1 MNITPAAEQR
11 IEQTLSD
18 AEYLRVEVNGGGCS
32 GFTVGLAKTGGSER
46 NDIWLNEK
54 VIIDPTSEG
63 YLSLATLDWVDDPF
77 SPTFKFNIPNPKSCG
92 CGNSFT
98 LEETYWKL

>member
-1 MNITPAAEQR
+1 MNITLAAEQR

-32 GFTVGLAKTGGSER
+32 GFTVGLSKTSAK
-46 NDIWLNEK
+46 EK
-54 VIIDPTSEG
+54 GDMLLSKNTIIDSISAE
-63 YLSLATLDWVDDPF
+63 YLTNATLDWIDDPF
-77 SPTFKFNIPNPKSCG
+77 SPTFKFNIPNTKSCG

-98 LEETYWKL
+98 LEE

>member
-1 MNITPAAEQR
+1 MDITPAAEKR

-32 GFTVGLAKTGGSER
+32 GFMVGLAKTNGHKE
-46 NDIWLNEK
+46 NDILLSENVVMDTISAEYLNH
-54 VIIDPTSEG
+54 
-63 YLSLATLDWVDDPF
+63 ATLDWIDDPF
-77 SPTFKFNIPNPKSCG
+77 SPTFKFNIPNTKSCG

-98 LEETYWKL
+98 LEEN

>member
-1 MNITPAAEQR
+1 MNITPLAKEK
-11 IEQTLSD
+11 INQTLTDS
-18 AEYLRVEVNGGGCS
+18 EYLRIEVNGGGCS
-32 GFTVGLAKTGGSER
+32 GFIVGLSKTDGVSE
-46 NDIWLNEK
+46 NDTWLNEK

-77 SPTFKFNIPNPKSCG
+77 SPTFKFNIPNTKSCG

-98 LEETYWKL
+98 LEET